1 MVNQKINISLEITPE
16 NALLLSMLIRDG
28 VNGKQNIKKLLSNTS
43 KEDLMSIGQ
52 KIIDQ
57 IIFKTDFDSLGLKN
71 DLLGGIEQN

>member
-28 VNGKQNIKKLLSNTS
+28 VNGKQNIKKQLSNTS

>member
-1 MVNQKINISLEITPE
+1 MEITPE

-28 VNGKQNIKKLLSNTS
+28 VNGKQNIKKQLSNTS